1 MSITLS
7 PDHQAWLAARIES
20 GEFASVDD
28 AMRQLIEERITERM
42 LEGDDLAWAKPYV
55 DEALA
60 GVARG
65 EVITHDEY
73 RARNITR
80 LAALRARG

>member
-1 MSITLS
+1 MSVTLS
-7 PDHQAWLAARIES
+7 PDHQAWLAARIDS
-20 GEFASVDD
+20 GEFDSLDD
-28 AMRQLIEERITERM
+28 AMRQLIEERISERM
-42 LEGDDLAWAKPYV
+42 LEEDDLAWAKPYV

-65 EVITHDEY
+65 EVISHDEY
-73 RARNITR
+73 RARNTAR